1 MFIVGG
7 FICYKTKPYHHYSV
21 LSAIIVFTSHEDRVG
36 PRFYLCLIQIS
47 LKNMRT
53 YLIQLFVNVK
63 KMIALN
69 VTTTPIYQRGGGR
82 GA

>member
-47 LKNMRT
+47 LKKYSYIFDTIVCKRKENDC
-53 YLIQLFVNVK
+53 V
-63 KMIALN
+63 
-69 VTTTPIYQRGGGR
+69 
-82 GA
+82 